1 MAESESGLQEYLPP
15 SDGRTDSIVS
25 TEEYCAA
32 AADDFPSTDRDFEGP
47 SEKLSEEIRRVFMLF
62 QYLTFTV
69 GLLLRRRTPRRVL
82 EPNDGRRRYEGFITV
97 PGRKRLTGDKR
108 GFADAQKAE

>member
-32 AADDFPSTDRDFEGP
+32 AADDFPSPDRDFEGP
-47 SEKLSEEIRRVFMLF
+47 PENCRKKLEDLFMLF

-69 GLLLRRRTPRRVL
+69 GLLLLRRRTPRGVL
-82 EPNDGRRRYEGFITV
+82 EPNDGRRRDEGFITV
-97 PGRKRLTGDKR
+97 PGRKRLTGDIK
-108 GFADAQKAE
+108 KVC